1 MVRISDLALI
11 KELMKNSRVP
21 YTELAEMFGVSEAAI
36 RKRIRRLEEKGVIR
50 KYTLDVDIRKLGFEI
65 RALIGVDTLPEN
77 FLSVV
82 DMLKQKDDVISLYTS
97 SGDHMILLE
106 TWMKNSEEL
115 ISFVRFL
122 ENVPGITRVCPAIL
136 LEKIK

>member
-1 MVRISDLALI
+1 MVRISDLTLI
-11 KELMKNSRVP
+11 KELMKNSRIP

-36 RKRIRRLEEKGVIR
+36 RKRIRRLKEKGVIR
-50 KYTLDVDIRKLGFEI
+50 KYTLDVDVRKLGFEI
-65 RALIGVDTLPEN
+65 RALIGVDTLPEY

-82 DMLKQKDDVISLYTS
+82 DMLKQREEVVSLYTC

-106 TWMKNSEEL
+106 TWARNSDEL
-115 ISFVRFL
+115 ISFVKFL
-122 ENVPGITRVCPAIL
+122 ESISGVTRVCPAIL